1 MSYVHPFSKR
11 CDKSEIDLF
20 SVPPTQQSLER
31 GRWID
36 YAPLSSVENP
46 DSAITY
52 LIAGTDEYIDLS
64 KTILTVTGKI
74 LMGDGKT
81 DLSGGNQTSVA
92 PVNNFLHSLFKQVDV
107 CLNGKQV
114 TPAMSTYAYRA
125 YIETLLNYDVSA
137 KKSQFTSA
145 LYYKDTATKMDE
157 AGSLPGSS
165 PKTINNISG
174 VTAGREGQASTL
186 TKEEVKIT
194 EAGSG
199 NQGFA
204 RRRKFIRDGKQ
215 FVLSGP
221 IFADIFMSDRLLLN
235 MMDLK
240 VVLNRS
246 TPKFCLMDKSGT
258 SEAPGVKP
266 EVKLTDVILKIRKVK
281 VDQAVSDG
289 IERMLKQTPALYPV
303 RRVECKIL
311 TVPENLPTTRQ
322 DNIFS
327 GIIPKT
333 FVVGFVAVDAASG
346 VYHKNPYNFAHFGVT
361 SLSLTANG
369 EEIPFK
375 QLTLKYLKDEKGIIN
390 TAAGEDA
397 ELDFDEAYNTLFS
410 GTGKIYS
417 NAGLDI
423 DRDDYPG
430 GFALYAFDLTPD
442 MCKSSEYFNTVQ
454 RGSLS
459 LALTFREATK
469 HPLAMVCYGDFEN
482 VIRIDAERNAI
493 YDIS

>member
-64 KTILTVTGKI
+64 KTILTVRGEITK
-74 LMGDGKT
+74 GDGTKLT
-81 DLSGGNQTSVA
+81 GGNQTSVA

-107 CLNGKQV
+107 YLNGKQV
-114 TPAMSTYAYRA
+114 TPAMGTYAYRA

-145 LYYKDTATKMDE
+145 LYYKDTATQMDE
-157 AGSLPGSS
+157 VGAL
-165 PKTINNISG
+165 PKTVNDANNNKLRVPG
-174 VTAGREGQASTL
+174 T
-186 TKEEVKIT
+186 
-194 EAGSG
+194 G

-204 RRRKFIRDGKQ
+204 KRSAFVQNGKQ

-235 MMDLK
+235 MLDLK
-240 VVLNRS
+240 MVLNRS
-246 TPKFCLMDKSGT
+246 SHKFCLMDKT
-258 SEAPGVKP
+258 SEKAPTINP
-266 EVKLTDVILKIRKVK
+266 QVKLSEVILKIRKVK

-289 IERMLKQTPALYPV
+289 IERMLKQTPALYPI

-311 TVPENLPTTRQ
+311 TVPSGLPTTRQ

-333 FVVGFVAVDAASG
+333 FVVGFVNVDAANG
-346 VYHKNPYNFAHFGVT
+346 VYNKNPYNFAHFGVT

-375 QLTLKYLKDEKGIIN
+375 QLTLAYPKKPNGEIDPAVDKD
-390 TAAGEDA
+390 DQ
-397 ELDFDEAYNTLFS
+397 LDFDEAYNTLFS

-423 DRDDYPG
+423 DRDEYPG

-442 MCKSSEYFNTVQ
+442 MCKSSDYFNTVQ

-459 LALTFREATK
+459 LALTFREAAN

-493 YDIS
+493 YDIA

>member
-11 CDKSEIDLF
+11 CDKSEVDLF
-20 SVPPTQQSLER
+20 RVPPTQQSLER

-46 DSAITY
+46 NSAITF

-74 LMGDGKT
+74 TKKDGKSKL
-81 DLSGGNQTSVA
+81 DSNDQSNVA
-92 PVNNFLHSLFKQVDV
+92 PVNNFLHSLFRQVDV
-107 CLNGKQV
+107 YLNGKQV
-114 TPAMSTYAYRA
+114 TPAMGTYAYRS

-137 KKSQFTSA
+137 KQSQFSSA
-145 LYYKDTATKMDE
+145 LYYKDTAGKMDE
-157 AGSLPGSS
+157 TGALPATKTLNYRTAQGSGSS
-165 PKTINNISG
+165 TDGS
-174 VTAGREGQASTL
+174 VTYYSTG
-186 TKEEVKIT
+186 T
-194 EAGSG
+194 G

-204 RRRKFIRDGKQ
+204 KRHQFIKNGNR

-221 IFADIFMSDRLLLN
+221 IFSDIFMTDRLLLN

-246 TPKFCLMDKSGT
+246 SDAFSLFEKGNSPAIEPK
-258 SEAPGVKP
+258 VQ
-266 EVKLTDVILKIRKVK
+266 LTDVVLKVRKIK
-281 VDQAVSDG
+281 VDQSVSDG
-289 IERMLKQTPALYPV
+289 VERMLKQTPALYPI

-311 TVPENLPTTRQ
+311 TIPANLPNVRQ

-327 GIIPKT
+327 GIIPNS
-333 FVVGFVAVDAASG
+333 FVVGLVHVDATTSE
-346 VYHKNPYNFAHFGVT
+346 YDKNPYNFQHFGVT
-361 SLSLTANG
+361 SVSLTANG
-369 EEIPFK
+369 QEIPFK
-375 QLTLKYLKDEKGIIN
+375 LLTLKYPKDADGKIN
-390 TAAGEDA
+390 PSNDT

-423 DRDDYPG
+423 TREDYPG
-430 GFALYAFDLTPD
+430 GYALYAFDLTPD
-442 MCKSSEYFNTVQ
+442 MCKSADYFNTVQ
-454 RGSLS
+454 RGSLT
-459 LALTFREATK
+459 LALTFEAS
-469 HPLAMVCYGDFEN
+469 HDHAIGMVCYGDFEN
-482 VIRIDAERNAI
+482 IIRIDSERNAI

>member
-31 GRWID
+31 GRWIG
-36 YAPLSSVENP
+36 YAPLSSVENT
-46 DSAITY
+46 DSPINFLVT
-52 LIAGTDEYIDLS
+52 GTDEYIDLS

-74 LMGDGKT
+74 VKDNESVLDGA
-81 DLSGGNQTSVA
+81 NQANVA
-92 PVNNFLHSLFKQVDV
+92 PVNNFLHGLFKQVDV
-107 CLNGKQV
+107 YLNGKQV
-114 TPAMSTYAYRA
+114 TPAMGTYPYRA

-137 KKSQFTSA
+137 KESQFSSA

-157 AGSLPGSS
+157 GGSLPSS
-165 PKTINNISG
+165 KTITYVKDHPGGGG
-174 VTAGREGQASTL
+174 VTKDTFSLPVPGT
-186 TKEEVKIT
+186 
-194 EAGSG
+194 G

-204 RRRKFIRDGKQ
+204 KRSKFIQNSKQ

-221 IFADIFMSDRLLLN
+221 IFADIFMTDRLLLN
-235 MMDLK
+235 MMDLR

-246 TPKFCLMDKSGT
+246 SNAFCLMDLSTGT
-258 SEAPGVKP
+258 AVKP
-266 EVKLTDVILKIRKVK
+266 KVQLSHVELKIRKVK
-281 VDQAVSDG
+281 LGQAVSDG
-289 IERMLKQTPALYPV
+289 IERMLKQTPALYPI

-311 TVPENLPTTRQ
+311 TVPQNLPSTRQ

-327 GIIPKT
+327 GLIPKT
-333 FVVGFVAVDAASG
+333 FVVGFVTADAAGG
-346 VYHKNPYNFAHFGVT
+346 VYDKNPYNFAHFGVT

-375 QLTLKYLKDEKGIIN
+375 QLTLKYPKDSKGKID
-390 TAAGEDA
+390 TTAGEDDN
-397 ELDFDEAYNTLFS
+397 LDFDEAYNTLFS

-430 GFALYAFDLTPD
+430 GYALYAFDLTPD
-442 MCKSSEYFNTVQ
+442 MCKSSQYFNTVQ
-454 RGSLS
+454 HGSLS
-459 LALTFREATK
+459 LALTFKSQSE
-469 HPLAMVCYGDFEN
+469 PLALVCYGDFEN

>member
-11 CDKSEIDLF
+11 CDKSEVDLF

-36 YAPLSSVENP
+36 YAPLSSVQNP
-46 DSAITY
+46 DSAITF

-64 KTILTVTGKI
+64 KTILTVTGNIMKK
-74 LMGDGKT
+74 DGTTK
-81 DLSGGNQTSVA
+81 LIGGGQSNVA
-92 PVNNFLHSLFKQVDV
+92 PVNNFLHSLFRQVDV
-107 CLNGKQV
+107 YLNGKQV
-114 TPAMSTYAYRA
+114 TPAMGTYAYRS
-125 YIETLLNYDVSA
+125 YIETLLSYDVSA
-137 KKSQFTSA
+137 KESQFSSA

-157 AGSLPGSS
+157 VGSLPSS
-165 PKTINNISG
+165 KTITY
-174 VTAGREGQASTL
+174 VTDVD
-186 TKEEVKIT
+186 TKAKDTFSLPVP
-194 EAGSG
+194 GSG

-204 RRRKFIRDGKQ
+204 KRHKLIENGNQ

-221 IFADIFMSDRLLLN
+221 IFADIFMTDRLLLN
-235 MMDLK
+235 MLDLK

-246 TPKFCLMDKSGT
+246 TDAFCLMEIGNS
-258 SEAPGVKP
+258 SPIEPRVH
-266 EVKLTDVILKIRKVK
+266 LTDVVLKIRKVK
-281 VDQAVSDG
+281 VDQPVSDG
-289 IERMLKQTPALYPV
+289 VERMLKQTPALYPI

-311 TVPENLPTTRQ
+311 TIPENLPNIRQ

-327 GIIPKT
+327 GIIPKS
-333 FVVGFVAVDAASG
+333 FVFGLVAVDAYNG
-346 VYHKNPYNFAHFGVT
+346 TYGTNPYNFAHFGVT
-361 SLSLTANG
+361 SVSLTANG
-369 EEIPFK
+369 QEIPFK
-375 QLTLKYLKDEKGIIN
+375 QLTLKYPKDSKGKVN
-390 TAAGEDA
+390 PATDD

-423 DRDDYPG
+423 SREDYPG

-442 MCKSSEYFNTVQ
+442 MCKSSDYFNTVQ
-454 RGSLS
+454 RGSLT
-459 LALTFREATK
+459 LALTLKKQTHAIGI
-469 HPLAMVCYGDFEN
+469 VCYGDFEN

>member
-36 YAPLSSVENP
+36 YAPLSSVENA

-74 LMGDGKT
+74 TGEGGATLT
-81 DLSGGNQTSVA
+81 GGNQTSVA

-107 CLNGKQV
+107 YLNGKQV
-114 TPAMSTYAYRA
+114 TPAMGTYAYRA

-174 VTAGREGQASTL
+174 VTTTTNGNPATL

-204 RRRKFIRDGKQ
+204 KRSKFIRNGKQ
-215 FVLSGP
+215 LVLSGP
-221 IFADIFMSDRLLLN
+221 IFADIFMNERLLLN
-235 MMDLK
+235 MVDLK

-246 TPKFCLMDKSGT
+246 NPKFCLMDLSGSGT
-258 SEAPGVKP
+258 PQVKP

-289 IERMLKQTPALYPV
+289 IERMLKQTPALYPL

-346 VYHKNPYNFAHFGVT
+346 VYTKNPYNFAHFGVT
-361 SLSLTANG
+361 SVSLTANG

-375 QLTLKYLKDEKGIIN
+375 QLTLKYPKDADGKID
-390 TAAGEDA
+390 TTAGEDP

-430 GFALYAFDLTPD
+430 GYALYAFDLTPD
-442 MCKSSEYFNTVQ
+442 MCKSSDYFNTVQ

-459 LALTFREATK
+459 LALTFNRATE

>member
-1 MSYVHPFSKR
+1 MSSNEQGFYITLPSESSKKLFPDNNPSEYTVRLPRWVHLNGHWEIGLHSIAYTPWNIIHHLDEPISFMTGGKEGKGGKMRKHYSSVNEYVSGIRESLKQAHL
-11 CDKSEIDLF
+11 DKSLVDKSNEIEF
-20 SVPPTQQSLER
+20 F
-31 GRWID
+31 
-36 YAPLSSVENP
+36 
-46 DSAITY
+46 Y
-52 LIAGTDEYIDLS
+52 L
-64 KTILTVTGKI
+64 
-74 LMGDGKT
+74 
-81 DLSGGNQTSVA
+81 
-92 PVNNFLHSLFKQVDV
+92 
-107 CLNGKQV
+107 LNGKV
-114 TPAMSTYAYRA
+114 KVHLSPGY
-125 YIETLLNYDVSA
+125 TLRLRREQAIVV
-137 KKSQFTSA
+137 
-145 LYYKDTATKMDE
+145 
-157 AGSLPGSS
+157 LP
-165 PKTINNISG
+165 IND
-174 VTAGREGQASTL
+174 
-186 TKEEVKIT
+186 
-194 EAGSG
+194 
-199 NQGFA
+199 QGFA
-204 RRRKFIRDGKQ
+204 KRSQFIQNGKQ

-221 IFADIFMSDRLLLN
+221 IFTDIFMSDRLLLN

-246 TPKFCLMDKSGT
+246 NPKFCLMDKT
-258 SEAPGVKP
+258 SEKTPTVNP
-266 EVKLTDVILKIRKVK
+266 QVKLSEVILKIRKVK

-289 IERMLKQTPALYPV
+289 IERMLKQTPALYPI

-311 TVPENLPTTRQ
+311 TVPSGLPTTRQ

-333 FVVGFVAVDAASG
+333 FVVGFVNVDAANG
-346 VYHKNPYNFAHFGVT
+346 TYWTNPYNFAHFGVT

-375 QLTLKYLKDEKGIIN
+375 QLTLAYPKKENGEIDPAVDKD
-390 TAAGEDA
+390 DQ
-397 ELDFDEAYNTLFS
+397 LDFDEAYNTLFS

-423 DRDDYPG
+423 DRDEYPG

-459 LALTFREATK
+459 LALTFREAAK

-493 YDIS
+493 YDIA

>member
-74 LMGDGKT
+74 TAEGGATLT
-81 DLSGGNQTSVA
+81 GGNQTSVA

-107 CLNGKQV
+107 YLNGKQV

-174 VTAGREGQASTL
+174 VTSKGDGHQAVL
-186 TKEEVKIT
+186 AKEEVKIT

-204 RRRKFIRDGKQ
+204 KRSKFIRNGKQ

-221 IFADIFMSDRLLLN
+221 IFADIFMNDRLLLN
-235 MMDLK
+235 MVDLK

-246 TPKFCLMDKSGT
+246 NPKFCLMDLSGSGT
-258 SEAPGVKP
+258 PQVKP

-281 VDQAVSDG
+281 LDQAVSDG

-346 VYHKNPYNFAHFGVT
+346 VYTKNPYNFAHFGVT

-375 QLTLKYLKDEKGIIN
+375 QLTLKYPKDPDGKID
-390 TAAGEDA
+390 TTAGEDA
-397 ELDFDEAYNTLFS
+397 ELDFD
-410 GTGKIYS
+410 
-417 NAGLDI
+417 
-423 DRDDYPG
+423 
-430 GFALYAFDLTPD
+430 
-442 MCKSSEYFNTVQ
+442 
-454 RGSLS
+454 
-459 LALTFREATK
+459 
-469 HPLAMVCYGDFEN
+469 
-482 VIRIDAERNAI
+482 
-493 YDIS
+493 

>member
-31 GRWID
+31 GRWIG
-36 YAPLSSVENP
+36 YAPLFSVENT
-46 DSAITY
+46 DSPINFLVT
-52 LIAGTDEYIDLS
+52 GTDEYIDLS

-74 LMGDGKT
+74 VKDNESVLDGA
-81 DLSGGNQTSVA
+81 NQTSVA

-107 CLNGKQV
+107 YLNGKQV
-114 TPAMSTYAYRA
+114 TPAMGTYPYRA

-137 KKSQFTSA
+137 KESQFSSA

-157 AGSLPGSS
+157 VGSLPSS
-165 PKTINNISG
+165 KEITYVEADTGNG
-174 VTAGREGQASTL
+174 GTQAKKVSIPVPGT
-186 TKEEVKIT
+186 
-194 EAGSG
+194 G

-204 RRRKFIRDGKQ
+204 KRSQFIQNSKQ

-221 IFADIFMSDRLLLN
+221 IFADIFMTDRLLLN
-235 MMDLK
+235 MMDLR

-246 TPKFCLMDKSGT
+246 SNAFCLMDLSDKDNP
-258 SEAPGVKP
+258 AVKP
-266 EVKLTDVILKIRKVK
+266 KIQLSHVELKIRKVK
-281 VDQAVSDG
+281 LDQAVSDG
-289 IERMLKQTPALYPV
+289 IERTLKQTPALYPI

-311 TVPENLPTTRQ
+311 TVPQNLPTTRQ

-327 GIIPKT
+327 GLIPKT
-333 FVVGFVAVDAASG
+333 FVVGFVTANAAGS
-346 VYHKNPYNFAHFGVT
+346 VYGKNPYNFAHFGVT

-375 QLTLKYLKDEKGIIN
+375 QLTLKYPKKANGEID
-390 TAAGEDA
+390 TTAGEDDA
-397 ELDFDEAYNTLFS
+397 LDFDEAYNTLFS

-423 DRDDYPG
+423 NRDDYPG

-442 MCKSSEYFNTVQ
+442 MCKSSQYFNTVQ
-454 RGSLS
+454 HGSLS
-459 LALTFREATK
+459 LALTFKSQSE
-469 HPLAMVCYGDFEN
+469 PLALVCYGDFEN

>member
-36 YAPLSSVENP
+36 YAPLSSVGNP

-64 KTILTVTGKI
+64 KTILRVTGKI
-74 LMGDGKT
+74 TAEGGVTLT
-81 DLSGGNQTSVA
+81 GGNQTSVA
-92 PVNNFLHSLFKQVDV
+92 PVNNFLHSLFNQVDV
-107 CLNGKQV
+107 YLNGKQV
-114 TPAMSTYAYRA
+114 TPAMGTYAYRA

-165 PKTINNISG
+165 PKTINNVTG
-174 VTAGREGQASTL
+174 VRTGAINSEATL

-204 RRRKFIRDGKQ
+204 KRSKFIRNGKQ

-221 IFADIFMSDRLLLN
+221 IFADIFMNDRLLLN
-235 MMDLK
+235 MVDVK

-246 TPKFCLMDKSGT
+246 NPKFCLMDLSGSGT
-258 SEAPGVKP
+258 PQVKP
-266 EVKLTDVILKIRKVK
+266 EVKLTDAILKIRKVK

-311 TVPENLPTTRQ
+311 TVPQNFPTTRQ

-346 VYHKNPYNFAHFGVT
+346 VYTKNPYNFAHFGVT

-375 QLTLKYLKDEKGIIN
+375 QLTLKYLKNEDGKID
-390 TAAGEDA
+390 TTAGEDA

-430 GFALYAFDLTPD
+430 GYALYAFDLTPD

-459 LALTFREATK
+459 LALTFRKATK

>member
-11 CDKSEIDLF
+11 CDESEIDLF

-36 YAPLSSVENP
+36 YAPLSSVENT
-46 DSAITY
+46 DSPINFLVT
-52 LIAGTDEYIDLS
+52 GTDEYIDLS

-74 LMGDGKT
+74 VKDNESVLDGA
-81 DLSGGNQTSVA
+81 NQTNVA

-107 CLNGKQV
+107 YLNGKQV
-114 TPAMSTYAYRA
+114 TPAMGTYAYRA

-137 KKSQFTSA
+137 KESQFSSA
-145 LYYKDTATKMDE
+145 LYYKDTATQMDE
-157 AGSLPGSS
+157 AGSLPSS
-165 PKTINNISG
+165 QTINYKNVSG
-174 VTAGREGQASTL
+174 QNASLKNYIPGT
-186 TKEEVKIT
+186 
-194 EAGSG
+194 G

-204 RRRKFIRDGKQ
+204 KRSKFIQNSKQ

-221 IFADIFMSDRLLLN
+221 IFADIFMTDRLLLN
-235 MMDLK
+235 MMDLR
-240 VVLNRS
+240 VVLNCS
-246 TPKFCLMDKSGT
+246 APGFCLMDTTGEGT
-258 SEAPGVKP
+258 NAKPYLVKP
-266 EVKLTDVILKIRKVK
+266 KVQLSHVELKIRKVK
-281 VDQAVSDG
+281 LDQAVSDG
-289 IERMLKQTPALYPV
+289 IERMLKQTPALYPI

-311 TVPENLPTTRQ
+311 TVPANLPTTRQ

-327 GIIPKT
+327 GLIPKT
-333 FVVGFVAVDAASG
+333 FVVGFVTADAAGG

-375 QLTLKYLKDEKGIIN
+375 QLTLKYPKKANGEID
-390 TAAGEDA
+390 TTAGEDDD
-397 ELDFDEAYNTLFS
+397 LDFDEAYNTLFS

-430 GFALYAFDLTPD
+430 GYALYAFDLSPD
-442 MCKSSEYFNTVQ
+442 MCKSSQYFNTVQ

-459 LALTFREATK
+459 LALTFKSQSE
-469 HPLAMVCYGDFEN
+469 PLALVCYGDFEN

>member
-31 GRWID
+31 GRWIG
-36 YAPLSSVENP
+36 YAPLSSVENT
-46 DSAITY
+46 DSPINFLVT
-52 LIAGTDEYIDLS
+52 GTDEYIDLS

-74 LMGDGKT
+74 LKDDEGV
-81 DLSGGNQTSVA
+81 LSANQADVA
-92 PVNNFLHSLFKQVDV
+92 PVNNFLHSLFQQVDV
-107 CLNGKQV
+107 YLNGKQV
-114 TPAMSTYAYRA
+114 TPAMGTYPYRA

-137 KKSQFTSA
+137 KESQFSSA

-157 AGSLPGSS
+157 AGSLRGE
-165 PKTINNISG
+165 KTITYVTGINNTNPNTSA
-174 VTAGREGQASTL
+174 TATTDTFTL
-186 TKEEVKIT
+186 PVPAT
-194 EAGSG
+194 G

-204 RRRKFIRDGKQ
+204 KRSKFIQNSKQ

-221 IFADIFMSDRLLLN
+221 IFADIFMTDRLLLN
-235 MMDLK
+235 MMDLR

-246 TPKFCLMDKSGT
+246 SNTFCLMDLSGAT
-258 SEAPGVKP
+258 NDPPTYSVSPKVQLSHVE
-266 EVKLTDVILKIRKVK
+266 IKIRKVK
-281 VDQAVSDG
+281 LDQAVSDG
-289 IERMLKQTPALYPV
+289 IERMLKQTPALYPI

-311 TVPENLPTTRQ
+311 TVPQNLPNTRQ

-327 GIIPKT
+327 GLIPKT
-333 FVVGFVAVDAASG
+333 FVVGFVTASAAGG

-375 QLTLKYLKDEKGIIN
+375 QLTLKYPKDPNGKIDTTTGKD
-390 TAAGEDA
+390 DA
-397 ELDFDEAYNTLFS
+397 LDFNEAYNTLFS

-442 MCKSSEYFNTVQ
+442 MCKSSQYFNTVQ
-454 RGSLS
+454 CGSLS
-459 LALTFREATK
+459 LALTFESQK
-469 HPLAMVCYGDFEN
+469 DPLALVCYGDFEN